1 MNIGKSREIKGK
13 LLVVENHPEMKMAL
27 KDVLEDAGY
36 RVESAANG
44 EDGLNLFIT
53 FQPDLIISDIT
64 MPVMDGHQ
72 LLHAVRSNPNGKFI
86 PFIFLSAYQK
96 TVKFVEEITRQSADF
111 LIKPISKKELLKVV
125 HARMRR
131 IKEL

>member
-1 MNIGKSREIKGK
+1 MNEGLSREIKGK
-13 LLVVENHPEMKMAL
+13 LLVVENSPEMKMAL

-44 EDGLNLFIT
+44 EEGLNLFIS

-72 LLHAVRSNPNGKFI
+72 LLHAVRSKPKGKFI

-96 TVKFVEEITRQSADF
+96 TVKFVEEMTRQSADF
-111 LIKPISKKELLKVV
+111 LTKPISKEELLKAV

-131 IKEL
+131 MKEQ